1 MNENIFKYKD
11 VKVKDLK
18 KDYEKEFTPSQ
29 EYLDSMPDL
38 QNSEFEGR
46 YIDFVGITNFRVPIL
61 IRQRDGGTQQV
72 LASIHGLCDVDSSK
86 LGLNLSRI
94 VRSFYKSK
102 DDVFD
107 INKLEDILKTY
118 KKDQNSLDANIQIEF
133 DYYLKQDSLVSRDDQ
148 GNKLWGYYI
157 VHCVLDANLDKDGT
171 FKKLLKV
178 IWQYSSTCPC
188 STALSQYAMQTRGV
202 GATPHAQRS
211 AVSVTADFDDMVWIE
226 DIVDH
231 CRKSLVTECQAI
243 VKREDEE
250 EFAVKNYSSQKFI
263 EDAVRILAKELDTDT
278 KIKDYKLLAVH
289 NESLHQHS
297 VVGCLCKGIEGSIF
311 RHHVSIPEIRELE
324 MMN

>member
-118 KKDQNSLDANIQIEF
+118 KKDQDSLDTNIQIEF

-178 IWQYSSTCPC
+178 
-188 STALSQYAMQTRGV
+188 
-202 GATPHAQRS
+202 
-211 AVSVTADFDDMVWIE
+211 
-226 DIVDH
+226 
-231 CRKSLVTECQAI
+231 
-243 VKREDEE
+243 
-250 EFAVKNYSSQKFI
+250 
-263 EDAVRILAKELDTDT
+263 KE
-278 KIKDYKLLAVH
+278 
-289 NESLHQHS
+289 
-297 VVGCLCKGIEGSIF
+297 
-311 RHHVSIPEIRELE
+311 
-324 MMN
+324 

>member
-102 DDVFD
+102 DLQADGYYTTCLF
-107 INKLEDILKTY
+107 
-118 KKDQNSLDANIQIEF
+118 
-133 DYYLKQDSLVSRDDQ
+133 YYLTIPLENVISS
-148 GNKLWGYYI
+148 
-157 VHCVLDANLDKDGT
+157 
-171 FKKLLKV
+171 FLL
-178 IWQYSSTCPC
+178 I
-188 STALSQYAMQTRGV
+188 
-202 GATPHAQRS
+202 
-211 AVSVTADFDDMVWIE
+211 
-226 DIVDH
+226 
-231 CRKSLVTECQAI
+231 
-243 VKREDEE
+243 
-250 EFAVKNYSSQKFI
+250 NYPI
-263 EDAVRILAKELDTDT
+263 T
-278 KIKDYKLLAVH
+278 KGDY
-289 NESLHQHS
+289 
-297 VVGCLCKGIEGSIF
+297 
-311 RHHVSIPEIRELE
+311 
-324 MMN
+324 

>member
-1 MNENIFKYKD
+1 MNPE

-18 KDYEKEFTPSQ
+18 KGFTGDFIPSKD
-29 EYLDSMPDL
+29 YLDGMPDL

-46 YIDFVGITNFRVPIL
+46 YIDFVGLTNFRVPIS
-61 IRQRDGGTQQV
+61 IRERNGGTQQV
-72 LASIHGLCDVDSSK
+72 LASIHGLCDVASTR
-86 LGLNLSRI
+86 LGLNMSRI
-94 VRSFYKSK
+94 VRTFYKSK

-107 INKLEDILKTY
+107 INKLESILKAY
-118 KKDQNSLDANIQIEF
+118 QKDQHSFDTNIQIEF
-133 DYYLKQDSLVSRDDQ
+133 DYYVKQDSLVSRDDT

-157 VHCVLDANLDKDGT
+157 VHCVFDANIDKDGT

-188 STALSQYAMQTRGV
+188 STELSKYANTTRGV

-211 AVSVTADFDDMVWIE
+211 AMSITVEFDDMVWIE
-226 DIVDH
+226 DIIDH

-243 VKREDEE
+243 VKREDEA
-250 EFAVKNYSSQKFI
+250 EFAVANYHYTKFI
-263 EDAVRILAKELDTDT
+263 EDAVRILAKQLDTDER
-278 KIKDYKLLAVH
+278 IKDYKLVGVH

-297 VVGCLCKGIEGSIF
+297 VVGCLCKGVPGSLF

-324 MMN
+324 QMN